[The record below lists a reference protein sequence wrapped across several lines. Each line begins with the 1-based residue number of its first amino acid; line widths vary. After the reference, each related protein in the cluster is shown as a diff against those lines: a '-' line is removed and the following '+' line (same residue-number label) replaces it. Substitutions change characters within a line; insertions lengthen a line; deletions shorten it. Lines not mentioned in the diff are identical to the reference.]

1 MKDFNT
7 LKGRH
12 FRLKDSK
19 ISYTKKE
26 YYWHIPK
33 ELREK
38 NIAKGDIVLVS
49 AKEAKERVF
58 VTDVFREDIEETG
71 KKYKS
76 VHDKIDP
83 TPELINALEAK
94 KAEMLGG

>member
-12 FRLKDSK
+12 FRLKDGE

-33 ELREK
+33 ALREK
-38 NIAKGDIVLVS
+38 NISKGDIVLVN
-49 AKEAKERVF
+49 AKDTKERVF
-58 VTDVFREDIEETG
+58 VTDVLREDVEETG

-76 VHDKIDP
+76 VRDKIEP
-83 TPELINALEAK
+83 TPELMSALDAK
-94 KAEMLGG
+94 RAEMLGE